1 MSTIG
6 RVSAY
11 LFRFKALFYSTLLL
25 AVLSTLAGI
34 GIPWIIGEGIRLME
48 TQTNASVLF
57 KGCAVLFLI
66 YVLKEIFNGL
76 RIVINNLL
84 EQRVLVVMRKEIH
97 AKLLELPVSFYDKR
111 KSGEISSRVVE
122 DVANVER
129 ALLDGTEQG
138 ITALLTLFGV
148 TIAMFLIEPRL
159 AMMVFIPIPVLFTVA
174 LYYIKGSRKV
184 WKKVR
189 EASADLNSLLVEDIQ
204 GNRLIQSFHLQ
215 ERESRRFNEKANRLK
230 TSTLKAMFRW
240 AIYNPLTSMVFNLG
254 MVIVLGYG
262 GYLTLQVESDFGFPE
277 LAKFFFYVM
286 MLTEPLRILHGVNHL
301 LVAGKS
307 SGDRVFEIIDQ
318 PVTIKN
324 NPHPKEFPQKID
336 QITFHDVSFAYSERV
351 PLLEEFSL
359 EIAPGEV
366 TALVGHTGAGKTT
379 IAQLLLRIYDPNQG
393 SIQINQMNLPEINLS
408 SIRENIG
415 FVAQDPFLFEGSVV
429 DNLLLAKEDASYAE
443 CQEALEGAAAWDFV
457 NRLPE
462 GMNTNIGEK
471 GIRLSQGEKQR
482 LTIARVLL
490 KNPPIVILDEATSSV
505 DTATEKQIQQA
516 LGKLM
521 ENRTVLVIAHR
532 LSTIAKANKI
542 VVLEQGKIL
551 EIGTHNSLLEKNGK
565 YAYFWSQQSLIV

>member
-1 MSTIG
+1 M
-6 RVSAY
+6 
-11 LFRFKALFYSTLLL
+11 
-25 AVLSTLAGI
+25 
-34 GIPWIIGEGIRLME
+34 
-48 TQTNASVLF
+48 
-57 KGCAVLFLI
+57 
-66 YVLKEIFNGL
+66 
-76 RIVINNLL
+76 
-84 EQRVLVVMRKEIH
+84 
-97 AKLLELPVSFYDKR
+97 
-111 KSGEISSRVVE
+111 
-122 DVANVER
+122 ANVER

-148 TIAMFLIEPRL
+148 TIVMFLIEPKL

-174 LYYIKGSRKV
+174 LYYIRGSRKV

-215 ERESRRFNEKANRLK
+215 ERESRRFDEKANQLK

-240 AIYNPLTSMVFNLG
+240 AMYNPITSMVFNLG

-286 MLTEPLRILHGVNHL
+286 MLSEPLRILHGVNHL

-324 NPHPKEFPQKID
+324 NPDPKDFPQKVD
-336 QITFHDVSFAYSERV
+336 QITFDDVSFAYSERV
-351 PLLEEFSL
+351 PLLEKFSL

-408 SIRENIG
+408 GIRENIG
-415 FVAQDPFLFEGSVV
+415 FVS
-429 DNLLLAKEDASYAE
+429 N
-443 CQEALEGAAAWDFV
+443 FV
-457 NRLPE
+457 C
-462 GMNTNIGEK
+462 
-471 GIRLSQGEKQR
+471 LS
-482 LTIARVLL
+482 
-490 KNPPIVILDEATSSV
+490 
-505 DTATEKQIQQA
+505 
-516 LGKLM
+516 
-521 ENRTVLVIAHR
+521 
-532 LSTIAKANKI
+532 
-542 VVLEQGKIL
+542 
-551 EIGTHNSLLEKNGK
+551 
-565 YAYFWSQQSLIV
+565 